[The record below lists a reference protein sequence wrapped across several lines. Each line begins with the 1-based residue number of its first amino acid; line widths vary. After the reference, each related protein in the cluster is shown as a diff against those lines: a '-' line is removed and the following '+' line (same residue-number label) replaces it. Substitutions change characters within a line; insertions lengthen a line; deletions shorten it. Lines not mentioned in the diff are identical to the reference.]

1 MPAHAVSETL
11 TWSVLWHGLTLPLSR
26 LLLSVSVGLFVGTL
40 IEALHW
46 TRAVAKIAQPL
57 VRLGRLKDVAGAS
70 FSLAFFSGAA
80 ANTLL
85 AEALDRGDMTRR
97 EVILANL
104 FNSLP
109 TYFLH
114 LPTLFFI
121 AAPFIGPAAVLYV
134 SLTVLAALLRTVGI
148 VILGR
153 LTLPPLPEGCVAC
166 LLDDAQTGQ
175 PKWDWRTAL
184 DKTWRRFRRRLPRMV
199 YYTIP
204 IYVAFFFLKRWGV
217 FDVLEAY
224 MAEHV
229 PFLSWLPPQSMGIIG
244 FQMAAETTA
253 GYAAAGALVQTGGLT
268 LKELVLALL
277 AGNILSSPVRA
288 VRHQFPYYA
297 GIFKPGLAMNLII
310 SNQALRVASIAL
322 VTLGYALWG

>member
-1 MPAHAVSETL
+1 MPAAETL
-11 TWSVLWHGLTLPLSR
+11 SAAVLWNGLAVPLSR
-26 LLLSVSVGLFVGTL
+26 LLLSVSVGLFLGTL

-46 TRAVAKIAQPL
+46 TRAVAKVAQPL

-80 ANTLL
+80 ANTML
-85 AEALDRGDMTRR
+85 AEAYEKGEITKR
-97 EVILANL
+97 EVTLSNL

-134 SLTVLAALLRTVGI
+134 GLTVLAALLRTLGI
-148 VILGR
+148 VLLGR

-166 LLDDAQTGQ
+166 LLADD
-175 PKWDWRTAL
+175 PKWNWRAAL
-184 DKTWRRFRRRLPRMV
+184 DKTWKRFKKRLPRMV
-199 YYTIP
+199 LYTVP
-204 IYVAFFFLKRWGV
+204 IYVAFFFLKRWGA
-217 FDVLEAY
+217 FDALEAA

-229 PFLSWLPPQSMGIIG
+229 SFLSWLPPQAMSIIV
-244 FQMAAETTA
+244 FHMAAETTA

-268 LKELVLALL
+268 VKELVLALL
-277 AGNILSSPVRA
+277 VGNILSSPVRA

-297 GIFKPGLAMNLII
+297 GIFKPALALNLII
-310 SNQALRVASIAL
+310 SNQVMRASSIAL
-322 VTLGYALWG
+322 ITLGYALWG

>member
-1 MPAHAVSETL
+1 MPAAQALSAA
-11 TWSVLWHGLTLPLSR
+11 VLWDGLAVPLSR
-26 LLLSVSVGLFVGTL
+26 LLLSVSVGLFLGTL

-46 TRAVAKIAQPL
+46 TRAVAKVAQPL

-80 ANTLL
+80 ANTML
-85 AEALDRGDMTRR
+85 AEAYEKGEITRR
-97 EVILANL
+97 EVMLSNL

-134 SLTVLAALLRTVGI
+134 GLTIGAALLRTLGI
-148 VILGR
+148 VLLGR

-166 LLDDAQTGQ
+166 LLTED
-175 PKWDWRTAL
+175 PKWDWRAAL
-184 DKTWRRFRRRLPRMV
+184 DKTWKRFKKRLPRMV
-199 YYTIP
+199 YYTVP
-204 IYVAFFFLKRWGV
+204 IYVAFFFLKRWGA
-217 FDVLEAY
+217 FDALEAA

-229 PFLSWLPPQSMGIIG
+229 SFLAWLPPQAMSIVM
-244 FQMAAETTA
+244 FHMAAETTA
-253 GYAAAGALVQTGGLT
+253 GYAAAGALVQTGGLSI
-268 LKELVLALL
+268 KELVLALL
-277 AGNILSSPVRA
+277 VGNILSSPVRA

-297 GIFKPGLAMNLII
+297 GIFKPALALKLII
-310 SNQALRVASIAL
+310 SNQSLRAASIAL

>member
-1 MPAHAVSETL
+1 MHAAPETL
-11 TWSVLWHGLTLPLSR
+11 TLAALWHGLTLPLSR
-26 LLLSVSVGLFVGTL
+26 LLFSLCVGLFVGTL
-40 IEALHW
+40 IEALQW
-46 TRAVAKIAQPL
+46 TRGVAKVAQPL
-57 VRLGRLKDVAGAS
+57 VRLGHLRDVAGAS

-80 ANTLL
+80 ANTML
-85 AEALDRGDMTRR
+85 AEAYEKGELSKR
-97 EVILANL
+97 EVMLSNL

-121 AAPFIGPAAVLYV
+121 AAPFIGKAAGLYV
-134 SLTVLAALLRTVGI
+134 GLTVLAALLRTLAI
-148 VILGR
+148 VLAGR

-166 LLDDAQTGQ
+166 LLPEADRLNWRKAFQTAW
-175 PKWDWRTAL
+175 K
-184 DKTWRRFRRRLPRMV
+184 RFTRRLPRMV

-204 IYVAFFFLKRWGV
+204 IYVAFFFLKRWGA
-217 FDVLEAY
+217 FDVMEAW
-224 MAEHV
+224 MAENV
-229 PFLSWLPPQSMGIIG
+229 AFLSWLPPQAMGIIG
-244 FQMAAETTA
+244 FHMAAETTA

-277 AGNILSSPVRA
+277 VGNILSSPVRA

-297 GIFKPGLAMNLII
+297 GIFKPALALNLIV
-310 SNQALRVASIAL
+310 SNQLLRAASIAL

>member
-1 MPAHAVSETL
+1 MPAAQALSAA
-11 TWSVLWHGLTLPLSR
+11 VLWDGLAVPLSR
-26 LLLSVSVGLFVGTL
+26 LLLSVSVGLFLGTL

-46 TRAVAKIAQPL
+46 TRAVAKVAQPL

-80 ANTLL
+80 ANTML
-85 AEALDRGDMTRR
+85 AEAYEKGEITRR
-97 EVILANL
+97 EVMLSNL

-134 SLTVLAALLRTVGI
+134 GLTIGAALLRTLGI
-148 VILGR
+148 VLLGR

-166 LLDDAQTGQ
+166 LLTED
-175 PKWDWRTAL
+175 PKWDWRAAVN
-184 DKTWRRFRRRLPRMV
+184 KTWKRFKKRLPRMV
-199 YYTIP
+199 FYTVP
-204 IYVAFFFLKRWGV
+204 IYVAFFFLKRWGA
-217 FDVLEAY
+217 FDALEAA

-229 PFLSWLPPQSMGIIG
+229 SFLAWLPPQAMSIIA
-244 FQMAAETTA
+244 FHMAAETTA

-268 LKELVLALL
+268 IKELVLALL
-277 AGNILSSPVRA
+277 VGNILSSPVRA

-297 GIFKPGLAMNLII
+297 GIFKPALALKLII
-310 SNQALRVASIAL
+310 SNQSLRAASIAL
-322 VTLGYALWG
+322 VTLGYAIWG

>member
-1 MPAHAVSETL
+1 MVHAPTDALTL
-11 TWSVLWHGLTLPLSR
+11 AGLWHGLAVPLSR
-26 LLLSVSVGLFVGTL
+26 LLVSISIGLFVGTL

-46 TRAVAKIAQPL
+46 TRGVAKVAQPL

-80 ANTLL
+80 ANAML
-85 AEALDRGDMTRR
+85 AEAYEKGEITKR
-97 EVILANL
+97 EVQLSNL

-121 AAPFIGPAAVLYV
+121 AAPFIGPAAGLYV
-134 SLTVLAALLRTVGI
+134 GLTVLAALLRTLGI
-148 VILGR
+148 VALGR

-166 LLDDAQTGQ
+166 LLKDEK
-175 PKWDWRTAL
+175 KWDWRGAL
-184 DKTWRRFRRRLPRMV
+184 NKTWARFKKRLPRMV

-204 IYVAFFFLKRWGV
+204 IYIAFFFLKRWGV
-217 FDVLEAY
+217 FDAMEAY
-224 MAEHV
+224 LAEHAS
-229 PFLSWLPPQSMGIIG
+229 FLSWLPPQAMGIIV
-244 FQMAAETTA
+244 FHMAAETTA

-268 LKELVLALL
+268 VKELVLALL
-277 AGNILSSPVRA
+277 VGNILSSPVRA

-297 GIFKPGLAMNLII
+297 GIFKPTLAMNLIV
-310 SNQALRVASIAL
+310 SNQLLRAVSIAL
-322 VTLGYALWG
+322 VTLAYALWG

>member
-1 MPAHAVSETL
+1 MPAAAPEAL
-11 TWSVLWHGLTLPLSR
+11 TAAALWQGLALPLAR
-26 LLLSVSVGLFVGTL
+26 LLASVSVGLFIGTL

-46 TRAVAKIAQPL
+46 TRAVAKVAEPL

-80 ANTLL
+80 ANAML
-85 AEALDRGDMTRR
+85 AEAHDKGEMSRR
-97 EVILANL
+97 EVVLANL

-121 AAPFIGPAAVLYV
+121 AAPFIGQAAVLYV
-134 SLTVLAALLRTVGI
+134 SLTVGAALLRTLGI
-148 VILGR
+148 VLLGR
-153 LTLPPLPEGCVAC
+153 LTLPPLPKGCVAC
-166 LLDDAQTGQ
+166 RLDDD
-175 PKWDWRTAL
+175 PKWDWRAAL
-184 DKTWRRFRRRLPRMV
+184 GKTWRRFTKRLPRMV
-199 YYTIP
+199 YYTVP
-204 IYVAFFFLKRWGV
+204 IYVAFFFLKRWGA
-217 FDVLEAY
+217 FDALEGW

-229 PFLSWLPPQSMGIIG
+229 AFLAWLPPQAMGVVA
-244 FQMAAETTA
+244 FHMAAETTA

-268 LKELVLALL
+268 VKELVLALL

-297 GIFKPGLAMNLII
+297 GIFKPALAMRLII
-310 SNQALRVASIAL
+310 SNQSLRAASIAL
-322 VTLGYALWG
+322 VTAAYALWG

>member
-1 MPAHAVSETL
+1 MPAAQALSAA
-11 TWSVLWHGLTLPLSR
+11 VLWDGLAVPLSR
-26 LLLSVSVGLFVGTL
+26 LLLSVSVGLFLGTL

-46 TRAVAKIAQPL
+46 TRAVAKVAQPL

-80 ANTLL
+80 ANTML
-85 AEALDRGDMTRR
+85 AEAYEKGEITRR
-97 EVILANL
+97 EVMLSNL

-134 SLTVLAALLRTVGI
+134 GLTIGAALLRTLGI
-148 VILGR
+148 VLLGR

-166 LLDDAQTGQ
+166 LLTED
-175 PKWDWRTAL
+175 PKWDWRAAL
-184 DKTWRRFRRRLPRMV
+184 DKTWKRFKKRLPRMV
-199 YYTIP
+199 FYTVP
-204 IYVAFFFLKRWGV
+204 IYVAFFFLKRWGA
-217 FDVLEAY
+217 FDALEAA

-229 PFLSWLPPQSMGIIG
+229 SFLAWLPPQAMSIVM
-244 FQMAAETTA
+244 FHMAAETTA

-268 LKELVLALL
+268 IKELVLALL
-277 AGNILSSPVRA
+277 VGNILSSPVRA

-297 GIFKPGLAMNLII
+297 GIFKPALALKLII
-310 SNQALRVASIAL
+310 SNQSLRAASIAL

>member
-1 MPAHAVSETL
+1 MQHAADPLTL
-11 TWSVLWHGLTLPLSR
+11 QTLWHGLAVPLTR

-40 IEALHW
+40 IEALNW

-80 ANTLL
+80 ANAML
-85 AEALDRGDMTRR
+85 AEAHDKGEMSRR
-97 EVILANL
+97 EIMLANL

-121 AAPFIGPAAVLYV
+121 AAPFIGTAAVLYV
-134 SLTVLAALLRTVGI
+134 SLTVLAAFLRTAGI
-148 VILGR
+148 VLLGR
-153 LTLPPLPEGCVAC
+153 IILPPLPEGCVAC
-166 LLDDAQTGQ
+166 RLKDT
-175 PKWDWRTAL
+175 PKWDWRAAL
-184 DKTWRRFRRRLPRMV
+184 DKTWKRFRRRLPRMV

-217 FDVLEAY
+217 FDAMEAY
-224 MAEHV
+224 MGEHIA
-229 PFLSWLPPQSMGIIG
+229 FLSWLPPQAMGIIA
-244 FQMAAETTA
+244 FHMAAETTA

-268 LKELVLALL
+268 VKELVLALL
-277 AGNILSSPVRA
+277 VGNILSSPVRA
-288 VRHQFPYYA
+288 IRHQFPYYA
-297 GIFKPGLAMNLII
+297 GIFKPGLALNLII
-310 SNQALRVASIAL
+310 SNQSLRAASIAL

>member
-1 MPAHAVSETL
+1 MPAAQALSAA
-11 TWSVLWHGLTLPLSR
+11 VLWDGLAIPLSR
-26 LLLSVSVGLFVGTL
+26 LLLSVSVGLFLGTL

-46 TRAVAKIAQPL
+46 TRAVAKVAQPL

-80 ANTLL
+80 ANTML
-85 AEALDRGDMTRR
+85 AEAYEKGEITKR
-97 EVILANL
+97 EVMLSNL

-134 SLTVLAALLRTVGI
+134 GLTIGAALLRTLGI
-148 VILGR
+148 VLLGR

-166 LLDDAQTGQ
+166 LLTED
-175 PKWDWRTAL
+175 PKWDWRAAL
-184 DKTWRRFRRRLPRMV
+184 NKTWKRFKKRLPRMV
-199 YYTIP
+199 FYTVP
-204 IYVAFFFLKRWGV
+204 IYVAFFFLKRWGA
-217 FDVLEAY
+217 FDALEAA

-229 PFLSWLPPQSMGIIG
+229 SFLAWLPPQAMSIVM
-244 FQMAAETTA
+244 FHMAAETTA

-268 LKELVLALL
+268 IKELVLALL
-277 AGNILSSPVRA
+277 VGNILSSPVRA

-297 GIFKPGLAMNLII
+297 GIFKPALALKLII
-310 SNQALRVASIAL
+310 SNQSLRAASIAL
-322 VTLGYALWG
+322 VTLGYAIWG

>member
-1 MPAHAVSETL
+1 MQAVSDTL
-11 TWSVLWHGLTLPLSR
+11 SVATLWHGLALPLSR
-26 LLLSVSVGLFVGTL
+26 LLLSLCVGLFLGTL
-40 IEALHW
+40 IEALQW
-46 TRAVAKIAQPL
+46 TRGVAKIAQPL

-80 ANTLL
+80 ANTML
-85 AEALDRGDMTRR
+85 AEAYEKGEISRR
-97 EVILANL
+97 EVLLSNL

-121 AAPFIGPAAVLYV
+121 AAPFIGPAAGLYV
-134 SLTVLAALLRTVGI
+134 GLTIGAALLRTLAI
-148 VILGR
+148 VLLGR

-166 LLDDAQTGQ
+166 LLPETER
-175 PKWDWRTAL
+175 WNWRGAL
-184 DKTWRRFRRRLPRMV
+184 DKTWKRVKKRLPRMV
-199 YYTIP
+199 LYTIP

-217 FDVLEAY
+217 FDAMEAW
-224 MAEHV
+224 MAEHLA
-229 PFLSWLPPQSMGIIG
+229 FLSWLPPQAMGIIG
-244 FQMAAETTA
+244 FHMAAETTA

-277 AGNILSSPVRA
+277 VGNILSSPVRA

-297 GIFKPGLAMNLII
+297 GIFRPALALNLIV
-310 SNQALRVASIAL
+310 SNQLLRAASIAL
-322 VTLGYALWG
+322 VTLAYAVWG

>member
-1 MPAHAVSETL
+1 MPAAQALSAA
-11 TWSVLWHGLTLPLSR
+11 VLWDGLAVPLSR
-26 LLLSVSVGLFVGTL
+26 LLLSVSVGLFLGTL

-46 TRAVAKIAQPL
+46 TRAVAKVAQPL

-80 ANTLL
+80 ANTML
-85 AEALDRGDMTRR
+85 AEAYEKGEITWR
-97 EVILANL
+97 EVMLSNL

-134 SLTVLAALLRTVGI
+134 GLTIGAALLRTLGI
-148 VILGR
+148 VLLGR

-166 LLDDAQTGQ
+166 LLTED
-175 PKWDWRTAL
+175 PKWDWRAAL
-184 DKTWRRFRRRLPRMV
+184 NKTWKRFKKRLPRMV
-199 YYTIP
+199 FYTVP
-204 IYVAFFFLKRWGV
+204 IYVAFFFLKRWGA
-217 FDVLEAY
+217 FDALEAA

-229 PFLSWLPPQSMGIIG
+229 SFLAWLPPQAMGIVM
-244 FQMAAETTA
+244 FHMAAETTA

-268 LKELVLALL
+268 TKELVLALL
-277 AGNILSSPVRA
+277 VGNILSSPVRA

-297 GIFKPGLAMNLII
+297 GIFKPALALKLII
-310 SNQALRVASIAL
+310 SNQSLRAASIAL
-322 VTLGYALWG
+322 VTLGYAIWG